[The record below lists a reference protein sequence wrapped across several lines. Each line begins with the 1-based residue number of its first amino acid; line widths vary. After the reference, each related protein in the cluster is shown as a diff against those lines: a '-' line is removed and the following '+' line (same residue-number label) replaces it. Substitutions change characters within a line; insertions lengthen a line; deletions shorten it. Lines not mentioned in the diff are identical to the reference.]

1 MKIQIKKKK
10 MNLENIIIY
19 EHILTIEEPNE
30 NYNNLDNLIVLLY
43 DGNIR
48 HFSLILT
55 SCKEFKESHTINI
68 EKTADINIEDL
79 TKEKFN

>member
-48 HFSLILT
+48 HFSLIL
-55 SCKEFKESHTINI
+55 INY
-68 EKTADINIEDL
+68 NIR
-79 TKEKFN
+79 